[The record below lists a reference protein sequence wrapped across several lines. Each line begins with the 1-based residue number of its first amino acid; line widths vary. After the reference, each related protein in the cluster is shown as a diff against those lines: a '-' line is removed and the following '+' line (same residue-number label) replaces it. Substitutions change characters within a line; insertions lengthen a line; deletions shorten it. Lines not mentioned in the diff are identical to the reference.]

1 VQAFILPGS
10 MYISILFGAAYGVL
24 IGVLLSCIVSTIFH
38 PTSAVSHDP
47 GQCEATGA
55 LCNYALSAIVGPPL
69 LTIESYRN
77 RLETWRVKI
86 MGDKEKGEEVGW
98 DGVFSFLIVLRSVAL
113 YDG

>member
-1 VQAFILPGS
+1 

-24 IGVLLSCIVSTIFH
+24 IGVLLSCIVSSCLPSVFRTI
-38 PTSAVSHDP
+38 SH
-47 GQCEATGA
+47 GHFLQCEATGA

-98 DGVFSFLIVLRSVAL
+98 DGVFSFLIVLR
-113 YDG
+113 